1 MNELNYAQVYSDAL
15 AQAFPYELCFG
26 ALYAT
31 ENNGRYRFRGGK
43 AIELPVITTSGRVDA
58 SKDSSDAPARN
69 FENEWETKELTR
81 HRKWSTLI
89 HPQDIDQTNY
99 AATIAN
105 ITSVFNQEHKF
116 PEMDAYTVSKLYA
129 DWIAQNKTPL
139 RVKLTVDNV
148 LETFDTLMAN
158 MTEARVPVNGRILYV
173 APSVMKLLKSSSAM
187 NRCFDVKS
195 TGGEI
200 NRTVTM
206 LDGVSVVEVPT
217 SLMMTAFDFTNGW
230 KSTPDADF
238 VEMLLVHPQA
248 VITPV
253 SYEFA
258 CLDEPSAATGGKY
271 VYYEESFE
279 DVFLLNRRAD
289 GVAFVLTSEAVG

>member
-1 MNELNYAQVYSDAL
+1 MNELNYAKVYSDAL

-43 AIELPVITTSGRVDA
+43 TIEIPIITTGGRVDA
-58 SKDSSDAPARN
+58 SRDTVDEPSRN
-69 FENEWETKELTR
+69 YENAWETKELTR
-81 HRKWSTLI
+81 QRKWSTLI
-89 HPQDIDQTNY
+89 HPQDIDQTDY

-129 DWIAQNKTPL
+129 DWTAQNKTAL
-139 RVKLTVDNV
+139 RINMTVDNV
-148 LETFDTLMAN
+148 LETFDTLMAE

-173 APSVMKLLKSSSAM
+173 TPTVMKLLKSSSAM

-195 TGGEI
+195 SGGEI
-200 NRTVTM
+200 NRTVTV
-206 LDGVSVVEVPT
+206 LDGVSVVEVPS
-217 SLMMTAFDFTNGW
+217 SLMMTDFDFTNGW
-230 KSTPDADF
+230 KAKASADMI
-238 VEMLLVHPQA
+238 EMLLVHPQS

-279 DVFLLNRRAD
+279 DVFLLDRRAD
-289 GVAFVLTSEAVG
+289 GVAFVLTTEAVG

>member
-1 MNELNYAQVYSDAL
+1 MNELNYAKVYSDAL

-43 AIELPVITTSGRVDA
+43 TIEIPVITTGGRVDA
-58 SKDSSDAPARN
+58 SRDTVDEPSRN
-69 FENEWETKELTR
+69 YENAWEAKELTR
-81 HRKWSTLI
+81 QRKWSTLI
-89 HPQDIDQTNY
+89 HPQDIDQTDY

-129 DWIAQNKTPL
+129 DWTTQNKTAL
-139 RVKLTVDNV
+139 RISLTAENV
-148 LETFDTLMAN
+148 LEVFDTLMAD

-173 APSVMKLLKSSSAM
+173 PPSVMKLLKSSSAM

-195 TGGEI
+195 SGGEI

-206 LDGVSVVEVPT
+206 LDGVSVVEVPS
-217 SLMMTAFDFTNGW
+217 SLMMTDFDFSNGW
-230 KSTPDADF
+230 QNKASADMI
-238 VEMLLVHPQA
+238 EMLLVHPQS

-279 DVFLLNRRAD
+279 DVFLLDRRAD
-289 GVAFVLTSEAVG
+289 GVAFVLTAEAAG

>member
-1 MNELNYAQVYSDAL
+1 MNELNYAKVYSDAL

-43 AIELPVITTSGRVDA
+43 TIEIPVITTGGRVDA
-58 SKDSSDAPARN
+58 SRDTVDEPSRN
-69 FENEWETKELTR
+69 YENAWETKELTR
-81 HRKWSTLI
+81 QRKWSTLI
-89 HPQDIDQTNY
+89 HPQDIDQTDY

-129 DWIAQNKTPL
+129 DWTAQNKTAL
-139 RVKLTVDNV
+139 RIGLTAENV
-148 LETFDTLMAN
+148 LEVFDTLMAD

-173 APSVMKLLKSSSAM
+173 TPSVMKLLKSSSAM

-195 TGGEI
+195 SGGEI

-206 LDGVSVVEVPT
+206 LDCVSVVEVP
-217 SLMMTAFDFTNGW
+217 SALMMTDFDFSNGW
-230 KSTPDADF
+230 QNKASADMI
-238 VEMLLVHPQA
+238 EMLLVHPQS

-279 DVFLLNRRAD
+279 DVFLLDRRAD
-289 GVAFVLTSEAVG
+289 GVAFVLTAEAAG

>member
-1 MNELNYAQVYSDAL
+1 MNELNYAKVYSDAL

-43 AIELPVITTSGRVDA
+43 TIEIPVITTGGRVDA
-58 SKDSSDAPARN
+58 SRDTVDEPSRN
-69 FENEWETKELTR
+69 YENAWETKELTR
-81 HRKWSTLI
+81 QRKWSTLI
-89 HPQDIDQTNY
+89 HPQDIDQTDY

-129 DWIAQNKTPL
+129 DWTAQNKTAL
-139 RVKLTVDNV
+139 RIGLTAENV
-148 LETFDTLMAN
+148 LEVFDTLMAD

-173 APSVMKLLKSSSAM
+173 TPSVMRLLKSSSAM

-195 TGGEI
+195 SGGEI

-206 LDGVSVVEVPT
+206 LDGVSVVEVPS
-217 SLMMTAFDFTNGW
+217 SLMMTDFDFSNGW
-230 KSTPDADF
+230 QNKASADMI
-238 VEMLLVHPQA
+238 EMLLVHPQS

-279 DVFLLNRRAD
+279 DVFLLDRRAD
-289 GVAFVLTSEAVG
+289 GVAFVLTAEAAG

>member
-1 MNELNYAQVYSDAL
+1 MNELNYAKVYSDAL

-43 AIELPVITTSGRVDA
+43 TIEIPVITTGGRVDA
-58 SKDSSDAPARN
+58 SRDTVDEPSRN
-69 FENEWETKELTR
+69 YENAWEAKELTR
-81 HRKWSTLI
+81 QRKWSTLI
-89 HPQDIDQTNY
+89 HPQDIDQTDY

-129 DWIAQNKTPL
+129 DWTTQNKTAL
-139 RVKLTVDNV
+139 RISLTAENV
-148 LETFDTLMAN
+148 LEVFDTLMAD

-173 APSVMKLLKSSSAM
+173 PPSVMKLLKSSSAM

-195 TGGEI
+195 SGGEI

-206 LDGVSVVEVPT
+206 LDGVSVVEVPS
-217 SLMMTAFDFTNGW
+217 SLMMTDFDFSNGW
-230 KSTPDADF
+230 QNKASADMI
-238 VEMLLVHPQA
+238 EMLLVHPQS

-289 GVAFVLTSEAVG
+289 GVAFVLTAEAAD